1 MRSKSRWPLG
11 FSFIVAILWSPT
23 LSWARVPPA
32 ENALPNPRTAPASP
46 ASAPVCLIGSENE
59 TVLRD
64 RIAGRGHTAEAS
76 EFLAHFQR
84 SSYQRQVPTQVA
96 ALNSP
101 ENCELDFR
109 YSPSVPPQVVRT
121 VMNTASALA
130 PQRFVRSQCIQRA
143 MMRLPNV
150 AGVDYYDCETDSSMP
165 REIRR
170 LPCVTPEMVA
180 YTHFTVN
187 EAINCLSQPGSPID
201 AQLLFRKINNES
213 AFAGF
218 IRNQNGTGIGQLV
231 SMGARE
237 MGPGGRGH
245 IFLRERMQKRGRAC
259 ERFAAV
265 ASRELELTP
274 PNSQGERSVRTCQ
287 LVGMG
292 NGMARNMLY
301 SIGLFLYYRE
311 AMPHN
316 AEQLLHQ
323 AGLGD
328 HPDFLRMRDLL
339 TMVAYSR
346 EGPQGMRLAMRQL
359 RGRLNPRMSFTS
371 FQAILE
377 GHVPYL
383 DETQRRFE
391 DVFGEE
397 DVDCTESARR
407 L

>member
-1 MRSKSRWPLG
+1 MRTKSLWPLG
-11 FSFIVAILWSPT
+11 FSIFVAILWSPA
-23 LSWARVPPA
+23 LCWARVTSA
-32 ENALPNPRTAPASP
+32 ENALTKSRISP
-46 ASAPVCLIGSENE
+46 VSTNSGSACLVGSQNE
-59 TVLRD
+59 TTLSD
-64 RIAGRGHTAEAS
+64 RLTRRGRSTEAVD
-76 EFLAHFQR
+76 FLAQFQNSR
-84 SSYQRQVPTQVA
+84 SQRQLPTQVA
-96 ALNSP
+96 SVESP
-101 ENCELDFR
+101 ENCEPDVR
-109 YSPSVPPQVVRT
+109 YSPSVPPPVVRT
-121 VMNTASALA
+121 LIATASALA
-130 PQRFVRSQCIQRA
+130 PQRFVRRQCIQRA

-150 AGVDYYDCETDSSMP
+150 GGVDYYDCETDSSNP
-165 REIRR
+165 RELRR
-170 LPCVTPEMVA
+170 LPCITTEMVA

-231 SMGARE
+231 SFGARE

-245 IFLRERMQKRGRAC
+245 NFLMERMQRRGRAC
-259 ERFAAV
+259 DRFTSL
-265 ASRELELTP
+265 ASRELDLTS
-274 PNSQGERSVRTCQ
+274 PNAQGERSVRTCQ

-292 NGMARNMLY
+292 NGMARNMIY

-316 AEQLLHQ
+316 AEQLLRE

-346 EGPQGMRLAMRQL
+346 EGPQGMRLVMRQL
-359 RGRLNPRMSFTS
+359 RSRLSPRMSLRA
-371 FQAILE
+371 FQAMVE
-377 GHVPYL
+377 GQVPYL
-383 DETQRRFE
+383 VETQRRFQ
-391 DVFGEE
+391 DVFGQN